1 MSEGHLAVMLRA
13 AGKRCLVV
21 GGGAVAH
28 RKVEECLRAGLEVL
42 VVSPSLAP
50 PLRDLVRQGR
60 IRWRQGEFE
69 PRDVEG
75 TFIVFAAATPAVN
88 ETVCKAARRA
98 GVLVNVVDCP
108 ELSDFISPAVLQRG
122 PVTVAVSTGGASPAL
137 AALIRDR
144 IADVVGDEVGEWAEV
159 LASFRRRVQERVGD
173 AAARQDLLRRAAAL
187 DGATRIARGER
198 EALLAMLDSWL
209 RVADPGVR
217 VDPCARGG
225 GGTQGG

>member
-1 MSEGHLAVMLRA
+1 
-13 AGKRCLVV
+13 
-21 GGGAVAH
+21 
-28 RKVEECLRAGLEVL
+28 
-42 VVSPSLAP
+42 
-50 PLRDLVRQGR
+50 
-60 IRWRQGEFE
+60 
-69 PRDVEG
+69 
-75 TFIVFAAATPAVN
+75 
-88 ETVCKAARRA
+88 AARRA

-209 RVADPGVR
+209 RAADPGVR
-217 VDPCARGG
+217 ADPGARGG
-225 GGTQGG
+225 GGSQGG